1 MFARRGSAGS
11 PTSTSPRS
19 QPAAEN
25 ATHNHALAK
34 LENTTKRMLCTE
46 AVMQDDDPPE
56 FDEDWYLHKYPDVK
70 RAVDAGRI
78 RSGLAHYRSHGKA
91 EGRLPIEPAPA
102 FSPSRFCD
110 LDFHQQSLIGWALM
124 DLHSGRP
131 IETGTLENMRE
142 LGIVRIVDG
151 HPMLTAAGKA
161 LTGDSAITVDRLK
174 TAAIRMMNRRL

>member
-1 MFARRGSAGS
+1 MFARRISWFTYFNEPS
-11 PTSTSPRS
+11 R
-19 QPAAEN
+19 PAAED
-25 ATHNHALAK
+25 ATHNHVLAK
-34 LENTTKRMLCTE
+34 LENATKRMLCTE

-151 HPMLTAAGKA
+151 HPMLTA